1 MLLQR
6 HLCRNKDSIRPD
18 KAFHEWWVNHKHRP
32 PIPPGHVIPV
42 LSAMQGHPESPRLW
56 EKHAN
61 AILRK
66 LGLKPT
72 VHEPCL
78 YSGTVDENR
87 IVFMR
92 QVDNFAIA
100 APDERTSDI
109 LLDLIDE
116 KLSIPLKR
124 QGLLDMY
131 NGIDILQTKDYIKI
145 DVHSYI
151 QKFRLKY
158 EDTWLSKFT
167 ITENRPT
174 PLPTNPN
181 WIKKFNSAIGPS
193 ELKAQQELSTKM
205 QIKYKSGVGEII
217 WAMTTCR
224 PDIAFTSVKL
234 SQSYSAPAE
243 HHYHGL
249 KHSIRY
255 LCDT

>member
-1 MLLQR
+1 M
-6 HLCRNKDSIRPD
+6 
-18 KAFHEWWVNHKHRP
+18 
-32 PIPPGHVIPV
+32 G
-42 LSAMQGHPESPRLW
+42 
-56 EKHAN
+56 
-61 AILRK
+61 
-66 LGLKPT
+66 
-72 VHEPCL
+72 
-78 YSGTVDENR
+78 
-87 IVFMR
+87 

-100 APDERTSDI
+100 APDKRTLDI
-109 LLDLIDE
+109 LLDMIDE

-131 NGIDILQTKDYIKI
+131 NSIDILQTKDYIKI
-145 DVHSYI
+145 NVHSYI
-151 QKFRLKY
+151 EKFCLKY
-158 EDTWLSKFT
+158 EDTWLSKVPLT
-167 ITENRPT
+167 KNCPT
-174 PLPTNPN
+174 PLPTDSN

-193 ELKAQQELSTKM
+193 ESIAQQDPATKM